1 MSNQTQKK
9 IKKNKKIE
17 EERLCAIETKLDILV
32 DAVQALAAQSK
43 VTLNKFLAE
52 VIKRI
57 FADLHAVKLTTQI
70 IKEQNSNEDN

>member
-17 EERLCAIETKLDILV
+17 EKMLCAIETKLDILV

-43 VTLNKFLAE
+43 VTKT
-52 VIKRI
+52 IKKD
-57 FADLHAVKLTTQI
+57 DLFDMPMLHI
-70 IKEQNSNEDN
+70 